1 MKEAEIE
8 KHFVYTVAKM
18 GGRSY
23 KFKSMNHRGVSD
35 QVACLPGG
43 VTWFVELKQKGGKL
57 SPLQKIFADDVQ
69 ELGQNYACLWS
80 IEHIN
85 QWRKENE
92 PK

>member
-1 MKEAEIE
+1 M
-8 KHFVYTVAKM
+8 V
-18 GGRSY
+18 R
-23 KFKSMNHRGVSD
+23 
-35 QVACLPGG
+35 
-43 VTWFVELKQKGGKL
+43 LKQKGGKL

-92 PK
+92 